1 MSKEFIEQ
9 VVKKYPVVIFSKTY
23 CPFCMKAKGI
33 LKTVFPKVK
42 TIELDKLENGSRIQK
57 YLGDLT
63 GASTVPRVFINQKF
77 VGGCDTV
84 TKLYKSGELQNM
96 I

>member
-1 MSKEFIEQ
+1 MSKEFVEQ
-9 VVKKYPVVIFSKTY
+9 VVKKHNVVIFSKTY
-23 CPFCMKAKGI
+23 CPFCMKAKRI
-33 LKTVFPKVK
+33 LNTVFPKVK
-42 TIELDKLENGSRIQK
+42 SIELDEVENGSRIQK

-63 GASTVPRVFINQKF
+63 GASTVPRVFINQQF
-77 VGGCDTV
+77 VGGCDIV